1 MVLSLA
7 GVCVAGVLTYA
18 EAANLIVPC
27 TAGGGCDAVRAHE
40 SSKVAGVPVAYF
52 GLAGYFLLALL
63 TLAHGLTGDRRL
75 AVARVAVAGF
85 GTAVSAWLTFVALT
99 VIKASCD
106 WCLASA
112 AIMTLLLVVSLL
124 AVRAEFPE
132 NRPTPWLW
140 LAGAIVLAIGGYGT
154 AVNKMNEQIS
164 DSIRGIDLKN
174 LKVADLL
181 PPANKMK
188 GNADAKVTVIEFAD
202 VNCEACRQIHP
213 TVQQL
218 FDLGQGRLRLGFRHL
233 PLFEK
238 TGHESSVVFAV
249 IADFAAT
256 EGKFWDY
263 LETCFEESNAERVKS
278 NDGLLEIASEVGLDM
293 KGVAKAIE
301 TDSPTVLD
309 DLGLCDRLS
318 INATPT
324 FIVIAEGQKPK
335 VATASSLADLIQ
347 SSPYKELAFPE

>member
-1 MVLSLA
+1 MLSLA
-7 GVCVAGVLTYA
+7 GVCVAGVLSYA

-27 TAGGGCDAVRAHE
+27 TSSGGCDAVRAHE

-52 GLAGYFLLALL
+52 GLAGYLLIALL
-63 TLAHGLTGDRRL
+63 SIAHALTGDRRL
-75 AVARVAVAGF
+75 AVARAAMAGF

-99 VIKASCD
+99 VIKATCD

-112 AIMTLLLVVSLL
+112 AIMTLLLIVSLL
-124 AVRAEFPE
+124 AIREELPE
-132 NRPTPWLW
+132 PRPTPWLW
-140 LAGAIVLAIGGYGT
+140 LAGAIMLSLGAFGT
-154 AVNKMNEQIS
+154 ALNDMNQKVANS
-164 DSIRGIDLKN
+164 VKDVDLKN

-181 PPANKMK
+181 PPASKMK
-188 GNADAKVTVIEFAD
+188 GNADAKVTIIEFAD

-309 DLGLCDRLS
+309 DLGLCDRLG

-324 FIVIAEGQKPK
+324 FIVIAEGQPPRA
-335 VATASSLADLIQ
+335 ATASSLADLIQ